1 MPMLIISS
9 IGVFFLIALTSVD
22 ARSIRSANG
31 GVDCATCTVVLG
43 LVEQLTTLYNE
54 SVVMSLERLC
64 SFFPDK
70 YQVYCKTA
78 VDFLGPIIIDGFT
91 KGENPDV
98 VCHSLRFCHDDSGKG
113 KCRAYP
119 SRSADQFDERVLRL
133 RQRHPFFSFLQ
144 PKAKICDVPGI
155 KEICQLLEYVFGH
168 HEPAV
173 DTDKDQFGIES
184 TFRGSSWRGK
194 DCNDVNAQVHP
205 GAKSIGGDATL
216 DHNCNGIFGLN
227 PGSGQPWED
236 ELCNDTQRLG
246 IAVLGDSI
254 SAHFH
259 IPEQWLDA
267 RQLSPQAFE
276 HLAFILENEL
286 DWPQLSYTTG
296 HVNVSWPNIIGK
308 RKRACFV

>member
-1 MPMLIISS
+1 MPMLTIRS
-9 IGVFFLIALTSVD
+9 IVFFFLITFATID
-22 ARSIRSANG
+22 ARSIGSANG
-31 GVDCATCTVVLG
+31 GVDCATCSVVLG
-43 LVEQLTTLYNE
+43 LVEQLTTVYNE

-70 YQVYCKTA
+70 YQVYCKEA
-78 VDFLGPIIIDGFT
+78 VDFLGPVIIDGFT

-98 VCHSLRFCHDDSGKG
+98 ICHTLKFCHDDPGQG
-113 KCRAYP
+113 KCRIYP
-119 SRSADQFDERVLRL
+119 SRSADHFEERVLQL
-133 RQRHPFFSFLQ
+133 RRRHPFFQVAL
-144 PKAKICDVPGI
+144 PTAKICDIPGI
-155 KEICQLLEYVFGH
+155 KQICDLLEYVFHH
-168 HEPAV
+168 HEPALDA
-173 DTDKDQFGIES
+173 DTDKFSTES
-184 TFRGSSWRGK
+184 TLRGTSWRGK
-194 DCNDVNAQVHP
+194 DCNDLNAQIHP
-205 GAKSIGGDATL
+205 GSKTINSDATL

-227 PGSGQPWED
+227 PASGQPWED

-267 RQLSPQAFE
+267 RQLSPEVFE

-296 HVNVSWPNIIGK
+296 HFNVSWPNIIGRMK
-308 RKRACFV
+308 PE